1 MRQTGFVHLGRDA
14 ALAGRYDQTADIYR
28 RSDAPESDI
37 GSAFMADGTRRE
49 IPLHSDVPCY
59 VGQTRGI
66 GEQVINSATIGTTN
80 FTVGLRGMYN
90 DIQERD
96 EVEIDNVRYNIK
108 SVGVQRLAERTRLR
122 VERKDNA

>member
-1 MRQTGFVHLGRDA
+1 MRQTGLVHPKRAA
-14 ALAGRYDQTADIYR
+14 ALLDRYDQSADIYR
-28 RSDAPESDI
+28 RSNAPESEI
-37 GSAFMADGTRRE
+37 ASAFREDGSRNETV
-49 IPLHSDVPCY
+49 LHSDVPCY

-66 GEQVINSATIGTTN
+66 GELVINSATIGTTN

-96 EVEIDNVRYNIK
+96 EVEIDSVRYNIL

-122 VERKDNA
+122 VEKKDNA